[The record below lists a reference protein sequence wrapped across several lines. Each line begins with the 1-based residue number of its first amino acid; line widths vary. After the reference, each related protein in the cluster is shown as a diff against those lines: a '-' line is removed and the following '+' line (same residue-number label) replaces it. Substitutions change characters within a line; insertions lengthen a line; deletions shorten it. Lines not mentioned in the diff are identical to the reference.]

1 MVGTSANEDET
12 EVAYD
17 LVIKNGV
24 VVDGTGAP
32 GFAADVGISD
42 GRIAGIG
49 DLHDKARET
58 LDAEGHVVAPG
69 FVDGH
74 THMDAQVFWD
84 PIGSCSCYHGVT
96 SVVMGNCGFTL
107 APCRER
113 EADLVFRNLERAED
127 IARDAMLAGIR
138 WRWETY
144 PEYLD
149 VLDSLP
155 KGINYAGYM
164 GHSALRTYVMGQ
176 RAFEE
181 EATEDDV
188 ARMAALAEE
197 AVRAGA
203 MGFTTSRS
211 PNHQTSDRK
220 PVASRVAAWDEV
232 RAIVAA
238 IGRTGA
244 GMFEIAGEAVGRE
257 PERIREYHQRLKA
270 LTVET
275 GVPITWGLFA
285 SRRAPEVWR
294 SYLDLLDETAAAGG
308 QMFAQVHSRSLN
320 VIFTFEAHLPFDTW
334 DVWRD
339 IRKLPLAEQKAK
351 LADPA
356 LQAKLVQVASHPS
369 ERHKGYGSTVHPP
382 DWNWLFV
389 MRGTDGHD
397 RSVAELA
404 AERGVAPAQL
414 LIDLALEED
423 LKTLFRM
430 PINNENDADV
440 IEMMKHPHSV
450 VTFSDSGAHVSQIMD
465 SSLQTNVFSQ
475 WVRER
480 EALTLEQAVRMVT
493 YEPASRWGL
502 HDRGLLRLGMA
513 ADVTVFDPAAIS
525 ANLPKIVHDLPA
537 GAKRFKQTATGI
549 LATVVNGDILLRNNE
564 HTGAAPGK
572 LLRGRLA
579 QAA

>member
-1 MVGTSANEDET
+1 MAF
-12 EVAYD
+12 D
-17 LVIKNGV
+17 LVIANGT
-24 VVDGTGAP
+24 VVDGSGTP
-32 GFAADVGISD
+32 RYRADVGIQD
-42 GRIAGIG
+42 GRIAVIG
-49 DLHDKARET
+49 RIADKARET
-58 LDAEGHVVAPG
+58 IDAEGHIVAPG

-107 APCRER
+107 APCRES

-127 IARDAMLAGIR
+127 IAREAMLAGIQ

-181 EATEDDV
+181 EASEDEV
-188 ARMAALAEE
+188 KRMAALAAE

-203 MGFTTSRS
+203 IGFTTSRS
-211 PNHQTSDRK
+211 PNHQTSDHK
-220 PVASRVAAWDEV
+220 PVASRMASWDEV
-232 RAIVAA
+232 RTIVNAV
-238 IGRTGA
+238 GRTGA
-244 GMFEIAGEAVGRE
+244 GLFEIAGEAVGRD
-257 PERIREYHQRLKA
+257 PDKIHDYHQRLKA
-270 LTVET
+270 LAVES
-275 GVPITWGLFA
+275 GVPVTWGLFA
-285 SRRAPEVWR
+285 NRRAPEVWR
-294 SYLDLLDETAAAGG
+294 SYLGLLDEVADAGG
-308 QMFAQVHSRSLN
+308 RMFAQVHSRSLN
-320 VIFTFEAHLPFDTW
+320 VIYTFESHLPFDTW
-334 DVWRD
+334 EVWRGV
-339 IRKLPLAEQKAK
+339 RKLPLVEQKAK
-351 LADPA
+351 LADPT
-356 LQAKLVQVASHPS
+356 LKAKLVAVASNPS
-369 ERHKGYGSTVHPP
+369 ERHKRHGATVNPP
-382 DWNWLFV
+382 DWHWVFA
-389 MRGTDGHD
+389 MAGTDGHD
-397 RSVAELA
+397 QSIADLA
-404 AERGVAPAQL
+404 AARGVPPAQL
-414 LIDLALEED
+414 MIDLALAED
-423 LKTLFRM
+423 FKTLFRM

-493 YEPASRWGL
+493 AEPAERWGL
-502 HDRGLLRLGMA
+502 RDRGLLRPGMA
-513 ADVTVFDPAAIS
+513 ADVTVFDADKIAP
-525 ANLPKIVHDLPA
+525 NMPEIVHDLPA
-537 GAKRFKQTATGI
+537 GAKRFKQTAAGI
-549 LATVVNGDILLRNNE
+549 LATVVNGETLLENNE

-572 LLRGRLA
+572 LLRGPLA
-579 QAA
+579 TSA